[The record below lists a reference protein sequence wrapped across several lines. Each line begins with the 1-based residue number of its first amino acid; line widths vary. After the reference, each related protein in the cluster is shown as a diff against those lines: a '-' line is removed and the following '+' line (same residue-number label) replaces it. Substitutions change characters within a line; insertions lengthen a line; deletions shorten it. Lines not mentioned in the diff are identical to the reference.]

1 MRHQKKRN
9 KMTKTSD
16 QRRAIYRLMVS
27 PLILKERIT
36 TTEAKAKKIRSFLE
50 KNISRAKQ
58 NTLANRRVLLQYF
71 PPKAVDKL
79 FKELGIRYKERA
91 GGYSRIIKIDPRK
104 NDSAKMVIIELIK

>member
-1 MRHQKKRN
+1 MRHLKKRN
-9 KMTKTSD
+9 KITKTSN

-27 PLILKERIT
+27 SLILKERIT

-58 NTLANRRVLLQYF
+58 NTLANRRFLLRHF
-71 PPKAVDKL
+71 PSKAVDKL
-79 FKELGIRYKERA
+79 FKELSVRYKERA

-104 NDSAKMVIIELIK
+104 NDSARMVIIELIK